1 MSKFGGALKKL
12 GSLQAQ
18 AQELPQENL
27 NTGKP
32 ENVHTGKPEN
42 RDAGKPENRDTG
54 KPEHLIYDSGPER
67 EKYSTFLDR
76 ELITA
81 LKLHAVRHRMKHH
94 QVVEAA
100 LRRYLDQEGE
110 S

>member
-27 NTGKP
+27 N
-32 ENVHTGKPEN
+32 TGKPEN

>member
-32 ENVHTGKPEN
+32 EKVHT
-42 RDAGKPENRDTG
+42 GKPENRDTG

>member
-12 GSLQAQ
+12 ESLQPRV
-18 AQELPQENL
+18 EEPLEENL
-27 NTGKP
+27 KTGKP
-32 ENVHTGKPEN
+32 EIVPVAAEPE
-42 RDAGKPENRDTG
+42 AAA
-54 KPEHLIYDSGPER
+54 GPER

-100 LRRYLDQEGE
+100 LKQYLAQEGE
-110 S
+110 T